1 MCREELITY
10 FQWFHS
16 HPELANEEFETT
28 KKIRE
33 ILEREGVEILETGL
47 ETGLV
52 AKIEGKEKGPVIG
65 LRCDIDALPIQ
76 EESGLSYASQNEG
89 RMHACGHDFHT
100 IVMLGTAALLQ
111 REKERFKGTVK
122 VIFQPA
128 EEVTEGAAKVLESG
142 ALDDVSCYLGIH
154 SYPQFENGSLGI
166 KEGAVMAAVDRF
178 AVRISGSGAHAAQPQ
193 KGVDP
198 LVVQAAV
205 ILNAQTIVSR
215 NLNPFSRAVL
225 SFTHV
230 EGGTTWNIIPEEVFL
245 EGTVRTLDEEDR
257 ILIRKRFAQMVQ
269 DTARAYGARAEID
282 WREGPPAVVNDAGL
296 CRLAQVEAAER
307 GLEARVQ
314 EDTMGGE
321 DFSLYLKEKKGI
333 FIRIGT
339 GGCYPGHHAKFTV
352 DPEAIEPAAAYMAG
366 LAVRCLAELG
376 DAGKNAG

>member
-1 MCREELITY
+1 MSKEELITY

-16 HPELANEEFETT
+16 HPELGNEEFETT

-33 ILEREGVEILETGL
+33 ILEREGVEILKTGL
-47 ETGLV
+47 KTGLV
-52 AKIEGKEKGPVIG
+52 ARIEGKEKGPVIG

-76 EESGLSYASQNEG
+76 EESGLSYASVNEG

-100 IVMLGTAALLQ
+100 VVMLGTAIWLHQ
-111 REKERFKGTVK
+111 ERERFSGTVK

-128 EEVTEGAAKVLESG
+128 EEVTEGAEKVLKTG
-142 ALDDVSCYLGIH
+142 VLDDVSCYLGIH
-154 SYPQFENGSLGI
+154 SYPQFENGSVGI

-178 AVRISGSGAHAAQPQ
+178 AVRITGSGAHAAQPQ
-193 KGVDP
+193 KGIDP

-257 ILIRKRFAQMVQ
+257 ILVKTRFAAMVQ
-269 DTARAYGARAEID
+269 ATAQAYGAGVKID
-282 WREGPPAVVNDAGL
+282 WREGPPAVVNDTKL
-296 CRLAQVEAAER
+296 CRLAREEAAEQ
-307 GLEARVQ
+307 GLEVRVQ

-339 GGCYPGHHAKFTV
+339 GGCYPGHHAKFTA
-352 DPEAIEPAAAYMAG
+352 DPEAIYPAVGYMAG
-366 LAVRCLAELG
+366 LAIRCLAERK
-376 DAGKNAG
+376 AAEESS

>member
-1 MCREELITY
+1 MCKEELITY

-16 HPELANEEFETT
+16 HPELANEEYETT
-28 KKIRE
+28 DKIRE
-33 ILEREGVEILETGL
+33 ILEREGVEILKTDL
-47 ETGLV
+47 RTGLV
-52 AKIEGKEKGPVIG
+52 ARIEGKGSGPVIG
-65 LRCDIDALPIQ
+65 LRCDIDALPIK
-76 EESGLSYASQNEG
+76 EESGLSYASLNEG

-100 IVMLGTAALLQ
+100 IVMLGTAIKLHQ
-111 REKERFKGTVK
+111 EREKLEGTVK

-128 EEVTEGAAKVLESG
+128 EEVTEGAARVLQTG
-142 ALDDVSCYLGIH
+142 VLNDVSCYLGIH
-154 SYPQFENGSLGI
+154 SYPQFENGALGI

-193 KGVDP
+193 KGIDP

-230 EGGTTWNIIPEEVFL
+230 DGGTTWNIIPESVFL

-257 ILIRKRFAQMVQ
+257 ILIRSRFAEMVEN
-269 DTARAYGARAEID
+269 TARAYGARAGID
-282 WREGPPAVVNDAGL
+282 WQEGPPAVVNDARL
-296 CRLAQVEAAER
+296 CRLAREEAAAR
-307 GLEARVQ
+307 GLEARLQ

-321 DFSLYLKEKKGI
+321 DFSLYLRDKKGI

-352 DPEAIEPAAAYMAG
+352 DPEAIYPAVGYMAG
-366 LAVRCLAELG
+366 LAARCLREQ
-376 DAGKNAG
+376 KNAEESV

>member
-1 MCREELITY
+1 MSKEELITY

-16 HPELANEEFETT
+16 HPELGNEEFETT

-33 ILEREGVEILETGL
+33 ILEREGVEILKTGL

-52 AKIEGKEKGPVIG
+52 ARIEGKEKGPVIG

-76 EESGLSYASQNEG
+76 EESGLSYASVNEG

-100 IVMLGTAALLQ
+100 VVMLGTAIWLHQ
-111 REKERFKGTVK
+111 ERERFSGTVK

-128 EEVTEGAAKVLESG
+128 EEVTEGAEKVLKTG
-142 ALDDVSCYLGIH
+142 VLDDVSCYFGIH
-154 SYPQFENGSLGI
+154 SYPQFENGSVGI

-178 AVRISGSGAHAAQPQ
+178 AVRITGSGAHAAQPQ
-193 KGVDP
+193 KGIDP

-257 ILIRKRFAQMVQ
+257 VLVKTRFAAMVQ
-269 DTARAYGARAEID
+269 ATAQAYGAGVKIN
-282 WREGPPAVVNDAGL
+282 WREGPPAVVNDTKL
-296 CRLAQVEAAER
+296 CRLAREEAAEQ
-307 GLEARVQ
+307 GLEVRVQ

-339 GGCYPGHHAKFTV
+339 GGCYPGHHAKFTA
-352 DPEAIEPAAAYMAG
+352 DPEAIYPAVGYMAG
-366 LAVRCLAELG
+366 LAIRCLAERK
-376 DAGKNAG
+376 AAEESS

>member
-1 MCREELITY
+1 MSKEELITY

-16 HPELANEEFETT
+16 HPELGNEEFETT

-33 ILEREGVEILETGL
+33 ILEREGVEILKTGL

-52 AKIEGKEKGPVIG
+52 ARIEGKEKGPVIG

-76 EESGLSYASQNEG
+76 EESGLSYASVNEG

-100 IVMLGTAALLQ
+100 VVMLGTAIWLHQ
-111 REKERFKGTVK
+111 ERERFSGTVK

-128 EEVTEGAAKVLESG
+128 EEVTEGAEKVLKTG
-142 ALDDVSCYLGIH
+142 VLDDVSCYFAIH
-154 SYPQFENGSLGI
+154 SYPQFENGSVGI

-178 AVRISGSGAHAAQPQ
+178 AVRITGSGAHAAQPQ
-193 KGVDP
+193 KGIDP

-257 ILIRKRFAQMVQ
+257 ILVKTRFAAMVQ
-269 DTARAYGARAEID
+269 ATAQAYGAGVKID
-282 WREGPPAVVNDAGL
+282 WKEGPPAVVNDTKL
-296 CRLAQVEAAER
+296 CRLAREEAAEQ
-307 GLEARVQ
+307 GLEVRVQ

-339 GGCYPGHHAKFTV
+339 GGCYPGHHAKFTA
-352 DPEAIEPAAAYMAG
+352 DPEAIYPAVGYMAG
-366 LAVRCLAELG
+366 LAIRCLAERK
-376 DAGKNAG
+376 AAEESS